1 MSYSDY
7 SVKAEYSRPEDC
19 FDEFDDESSD
29 EDEVHIKKRNI
40 LDVSS
45 ILSEWERIDS
55 IKNVDSNS
63 LFIEYSRPQDYFSDF
78 KDDSSDDDEVVVDRR
93 KNVLDVSTMSSDL
106 NEIDSKENEDAS
118 SLFIEYSRPEDKV
131 DRKRNIKNLDV
142 LTAKCNPKDS
152 TKMMVEYRDNL
163 SVYYPAEVLE
173 VMDGGVR
180 LKFVDDVFPSAWYP
194 IADCRY
200 VKYQKDDR
208 VFKVGDVVDVCLPQK
223 TGKFGYQRAKI
234 SGIYSEYLHF
244 EVLEGPPYGM
254 AVSVDECR
262 DISCVQP
269 LSEGLHL
276 TTLNIPKNM
285 QADKDVLSPILVKR
299 FPCCV
304 IQKSKDGTSFVIYS
318 LDPTVIACIDA
329 GSDLLIEE

>member
-55 IKNVDSNS
+55 IKNVDSSS

-93 KNVLDVSTMSSDL
+93 RNVLDVSTMSSDL

-118 SLFIEYSRPEDKV
+118 SLFIEYSRPEDKFSDFEDDSSDEDEVDDVCVHKKHNLSILIEVSTNISQRSAGNDKVLLPDKKKDEVRV

-142 LTAKCNPKDS
+142 LIAKCTPND
-152 TKMMVEYRDNL
+152 
-163 SVYYPAEVLE
+163 
-173 VMDGGVR
+173 
-180 LKFVDDVFPSAWYP
+180 
-194 IADCRY
+194 
-200 VKYQKDDR
+200 
-208 VFKVGDVVDVCLPQK
+208 
-223 TGKFGYQRAKI
+223 
-234 SGIYSEYLHF
+234 
-244 EVLEGPPYGM
+244 
-254 AVSVDECR
+254 
-262 DISCVQP
+262 
-269 LSEGLHL
+269 
-276 TTLNIPKNM
+276 
-285 QADKDVLSPILVKR
+285 
-299 FPCCV
+299 
-304 IQKSKDGTSFVIYS
+304 
-318 LDPTVIACIDA
+318 
-329 GSDLLIEE
+329 